1 MNSFKVIKWK
11 SGIMYEASKLLDRA
25 DKVKILLVSVLQV
38 SLGFLDLL
46 GVMLIGVIG
55 ALTITGVSSSQPGNR
70 VTKLLETLGLLDDSV
85 QFQISVIGIAATAL
99 LVSKTI
105 FSIYFSRRILFFLS
119 RKGANLSTRIMRRLL
134 SLNLLKVQSRSL
146 QTNLYAVTG
155 GVNSITI
162 GVLAVF
168 VSFVSDLSLLLI
180 LMVGLFL
187 VDSLMAI
194 GTLVIFSTIA
204 LVLWKMM
211 HQRARDLGLSTADST
226 VKSSEAILEVL
237 TTYREAFVRNRR
249 SYYARQIGNQR
260 LEIANLQ
267 AEMSFMPS
275 ISKYVIEISV
285 VITAVLFS
293 AFQFW
298 VNDAS
303 RAVATLAIFLAATTR
318 IAPAVLRL
326 QQNTIMMKSSIAS
339 AQPTLDLLRD
349 LGWGKDTIE
358 EWIEP
363 DFIYDG
369 FRPTVEMKNVS
380 FKYPGQSAE
389 VITEIDL
396 AIPNGSFVGLVGP
409 SGAGKSTL
417 VDLFLG
423 VLEPDRG
430 AVLIS
435 GVTPQ
440 EAIKRFPGAI
450 AYIPQEVVVV
460 NGSIRKNVVLG
471 FDENLIPDQ
480 YVWEALRIAHLDEYV
495 KSLPDGLS
503 APVGDRGTRLSGGQ
517 RQRLGIARAM
527 VTKPK
532 LLVLDE
538 ATSALDGELELN
550 IGEAIQGMKGD
561 VTIIMI
567 AHRLSTVRECDLV
580 VYISEGKIINS
591 GTFEQL
597 KKLVP
602 EFERQAELMGL

>member
-1 MNSFKVIKWK
+1 MSRFLSDKWK
-11 SGIMYEASKLLDRA
+11 SSVFFEAIQVLDRA
-25 DKVKILLVSVLQV
+25 DKLKVILVIILQIC
-38 SLGFLDLL
+38 LGFLDLL
-46 GVMLIGVIG
+46 GVILIGVIG
-55 ALTITGVSSSQPGNR
+55 ALAITGVSSGQPGNR
-70 VTKLLETLGLLDDSV
+70 VTSFLEIVGLSGETI
-85 QFQISVIGIAATAL
+85 QFQVAVIGVTAAAL
-99 LVSKTI
+99 LIGKTI

-119 RKGANLSTRIMRRLL
+119 RKGAAVSARMVRKLL
-134 SLNLLKVQSRSL
+134 NQPLLKVQSRSL
-146 QTNLYAVTG
+146 QSSLYAVTDG
-155 GVNSITI
+155 INLMTV
-162 GVLAVF
+162 GVLGILVTL
-168 VSFVSDLSLLLI
+168 VSDLSLLLVLI
-180 LMVGLFL
+180 VGLFAI
-187 VDSLMAI
+187 DSYMAI
-194 GTLVIFSTIA
+194 GTLLGFSTIA
-204 LVLWKMM
+204 YVLWKLM
-211 HQRARDLGLSTADST
+211 HRRARELGLRTADST
-226 VKSSEAILEVL
+226 VKNSEAIFEIL
-237 TTYREAFVRNRR
+237 TTYREASVRNRKGF
-249 SYYARQIGNQR
+249 YASQIGNQR
-260 LEIANLQ
+260 FEIANLQ

-285 VITAVLFS
+285 VVTAVLFS

-303 RAVATLAIFLAATTR
+303 RAVATLAVFLAATTR

-369 FRPTVEMKNVS
+369 FRPTVEVKDVS
-380 FKYPGQSAE
+380 FKYPGQFTE

-423 VLEPDRG
+423 VLEPDKG

-435 GVTPQ
+435 GVTPK

-471 FDENLIPDQ
+471 FDENSIPDQ

-495 KSLPDGLS
+495 KSLPDGLN

-527 VTKPK
+527 VTRPK

-580 VYISEGKIINS
+580 VYISEGRIINS